1 MFDCRWFK
9 SSFRVMAAVLSLALL
24 CGAMPFV
31 PVSAADEVVF
41 GVLSDVHLTKAST
54 DWERQ
59 ARFEMALEYY
69 KERGAKVIVANADIN
84 DLGEAEAYDKFM
96 AIWDKV
102 FPDPAAAPK
111 LLVTG
116 DNHEWYGAWNFR
128 EAGTSANNTT
138 IEVKQQMFMDGLRL
152 TSTNNATVVDGYH
165 FIAFSS
171 DGFQPNTSNPY
182 YSDETV
188 AWVSAQ
194 LATAAAESSTRPI
207 YVFMHQPPA
216 NTVVWAE
223 ANYQLLS
230 LFAQYPQ
237 IVMFT
242 SHTHADL
249 MDERNIYQKDY
260 TIVNTSAVYQNSQA
274 TIATVSGN
282 TTTVRRLRLDE
293 NKGVSTLKYDWVI
306 ENPSDKSGYVYT
318 PENYAAAAI
327 APQFPSGATAVA
339 SALGNN
345 RFLLSFTAAEAQA
358 DNGPSDF
365 VFSYSIVVKKDGVTL
380 TTANVKS
387 DFSMGDTADC
397 YSSVIDLPGNMTVGA
412 SYDVVITPQDCYG
425 NAGAPITTTY
435 THAYKSDAKMV
446 AISQKFD
453 DAGEVSAS
461 GTSTGFSITVDQ
473 DTMPTV
479 DAVDLSWDYHLIGVA
494 GEGGVY
500 LNGVAMENILLYKSW
515 QNRFKVHLPSAT
527 YQIGDV
533 ITVRGWFRPEN
544 LSEWPTGYSANWRAY
559 FMESSYQFVGDRWV
573 QVLYNESCMAGNHVT
588 LIEQPELAIHE
599 ATGLT
604 PLLETRHH
612 YALANDVL
620 PLGAEL
626 TPVYDGVFVNGALD
640 TKATLR
646 KDGAGKYAVIL
657 SETPASGTR
666 LTVNGLFV
674 YEGYYIRFAE
684 TSFVYDAAT
693 DTWDYASDAD
703 RPAEAPSIDE
713 QATNGE
719 LSVSDATVLMGGS
732 YGAGAYYE
740 VQANFSA
747 ANWIVNATPTDGKI
761 TLEYYVNGES
771 RTNATST
778 FGVAYL
784 TALAS
789 NYVTPF
795 GGTNFIANSGNNT
808 TFYSQK
814 QVAHITL
821 TLDPATF
828 VPMVNGAAVG
838 PHVNSEWSRYHDGE
852 TVDSSSVA
860 AFFEDLNGKGAQY
873 FGLGWN
879 GGNFS
884 ADYAKLMIYD
894 ENNNDLGVQS
904 HATGRELWNAVL
916 KADYDSVVYLRP
928 TVKAGQE
935 VVGLRFTDE
944 DGGELEI
951 EANDEGNGVWSFV
964 MTSDIYGV
972 SPIYDTPSTKVNFSL
987 MLPDSQWQPAF
998 NRYLIYFEHDLGS
1011 ELSFAYGKYDV
1022 ITIDGV
1028 KKSVT
1033 CSTTGAGG
1041 LLVILNDDVG
1051 ITSLGEHEVVLR
1063 GGTRIGDYTIA
1074 EDIVFYTH
1082 TANPTVDKT
1091 PPAATEFTVL
1101 GLGYHAGPQD
1111 DFERFL
1117 AGLDTDVAYTGEQT
1131 SLTVDVNGTS
1141 QTFSLFKETGAEDGI
1156 AQPTLL
1162 IPYDLCPK
1170 GIAHTLT
1177 VKAGTVLEGTTLT
1190 EDFTFYI
1197 HADGLVTLVAPKE
1210 PEYAELKGSQ
1220 VTLGDDLTV
1229 DYTLSLD
1236 DSLDVSSVTVKITY
1250 SGYSKTSTLGEAD
1263 GNGYYHFCVD
1273 VPAKDIA
1280 SVITITVFDGSKEIL
1295 SKTHSVRAYGE
1306 AILNGNYTDTE
1317 KTAAKAML
1325 NYGAAAQTYF
1335 GYNVSDLANEN
1346 CAYTSEQLN
1355 AADVSKVAPLQIEE
1369 GLSSYLGATLLL
1381 NGKTSIRLY
1390 FSEAVIGS
1398 TQNGSRYYVE
1408 VADLGADDLKTVWIV
1423 KISDATY
1430 TFSAL
1435 SFAKAVIEGDY
1446 GEEFQV
1452 LMKALVLYADAAE
1465 QL

>member
-9 SSFRVMAAVLSLALL
+9 SSFRVMATVLSLALL

-171 DGFQPNTSNPY
+171 DGFQPNTSCAY
-182 YSDETV
+182 YKPETI
-188 AWVSAQ
+188 AWLTEQ
-194 LATAAAESSTRPI
+194 LAAAAAESSTRPI
-207 YVFMHQPPA
+207 YVFMHQPPTG
-216 NTVVWAE
+216 TVIAAE
-223 ANYQLLS
+223 VNDQLS
-230 LFAQYPQ
+230 YLFDQYPQ

-249 MDERNIYQKDY
+249 NDERNIYQKDY
-260 TIVNTSAVYQNSQA
+260 TVVNTSSIYQNSQA
-274 TIATVSGN
+274 LLATASGN
-282 TTTVRRLRLDE
+282 TTTVRRLRVDE
-293 NKGVSTLKYDWVI
+293 NVGVSKIKYDWVI
-306 ENPSDKSGYVYT
+306 EDPSNKSGYVYT
-318 PENYAAAAI
+318 PEKYAAVAI

-358 DNGPSDF
+358 DSGPSDF
-365 VFSYSIVVKKDGVTL
+365 VFSYSIVVKKDGATL

-397 YSSVIDLPGNMTVGA
+397 YSSVINLPGNMTVGA

-435 THAYKSDAKMV
+435 THRYKSDAKMV

-500 LNGVAMENILLYKSW
+500 LNGVAMENVLLYKSW

-559 FMESSYQFVGDRWV
+559 FMESSYQFVGDHWV

-626 TPVYDGVFVNGALD
+626 TPVYDGVFVNGTLD

-646 KDGAGKYAVIL
+646 KDGAGKYAVVL

-771 RTNATST
+771 RTNASST

-928 TVKAGQE
+928 TVKAGQD

-964 MTSDIYGV
+964 MTPEIYMVSAVYDI
-972 SPIYDTPSTKVNFSL
+972 PSTKVHFTFS
-987 MLPDSQWQPAF
+987 PDSAWQATQ
-998 NRYLIYFEHDLGS
+998 NRYLLYFTHDLGS
-1011 ELSFAYGKYDV
+1011 NLSIPYGAYDV
-1022 ITIDGV
+1022 ISIDGV
-1028 KKSVT
+1028 NCAAT
-1033 CSTTGAGG
+1033 CTVSGGGNLMILLNAG
-1041 LLVILNDDVG
+1041 VG
-1051 ITSLGEHEVVLR
+1051 ITAAGEHKVVLR
-1063 GGTRIGDYTIA
+1063 GGTYIGEYKIA
-1074 EDIVFYTH
+1074 EDVVLYTH
-1082 TANPTVDKT
+1082 TTHPMVDQT

-1141 QTFSLFKETGAEDGI
+1141 QTFSLFKETGAADGI
-1156 AQPTLL
+1156 AQPTFI
-1162 IPYDLCPK
+1162 IPYSVCPK
-1170 GIAHTLT
+1170 GQEHVITL
-1177 VKAGTVLEGTTLT
+1177 KAGTVLESKTLT
-1190 EDFTFYI
+1190 DDFVFYV
-1197 HADGLVTLVAPKE
+1197 HANGTVDTVAPKE
-1210 PEYAELKGSQ
+1210 PELAELKGAQ
-1220 VTLGDDLTV
+1220 ATLGDDLTV
-1229 DYTLSLD
+1229 DYTLALDESLD
-1236 DSLDVSSVTVKITY
+1236 AADLKVTTFY
-1250 SGYSKTSTLGEAD
+1250 AGNSATTALGEAD
-1263 GNGYYHFCVD
+1263 ANGNYHFFVD
-1273 VPAKDIA
+1273 VPAKDMT
-1280 SVITITVFDGSKEIL
+1280 SVITITVSDGAKTYL
-1295 SKTHSVRAYGE
+1295 TKTHSVQAYGE
-1306 AILNGNYTDTE
+1306 AILNGNYTAEE
-1317 KTAAKAML
+1317 KAAAKAML
-1325 NYGAAAQTYF
+1325 NYGAAAQSYF
-1335 GYNVSDLANEN
+1335 EYNDGALANAN
-1346 CAYTSEQLN
+1346 CAYTEDEWN
-1355 AADVSKVAPLQIEE
+1355 AADFSAVPDLQVEN

-1381 NGKTSIRLY
+1381 KEKVAVRLY
-1390 FSEAVIGS
+1390 FSEEVGGS
-1398 TQNGSRYYVE
+1398 VQNGVRYYVE
-1408 VADLGADDLKTVWIV
+1408 VSDIGAGELNSLYQIE
-1423 KISDATY
+1423 IGDATY